1 MVLVLP
7 LLLPALVAAAVL
19 LFKNGKQATTAAL
32 TGGFLEVALLIRL
45 VFYIYRYNAVTAGK
59 YLRADGLTSLFLA
72 GLAFVLLV
80 TLLYSVNYLRHV
92 PAGRLSSPRWFYC
105 LTFLFVFA
113 MLASYLA
120 QNLGLLWITMEAT
133 TLASALLVGFYN
145 TEGAIEAGWKYLIVC
160 TVGIAFALFGT
171 IALYLA
177 AVRSGIASPAAL
189 DWTVLMN
196 AAPELGKVA
205 SLVKLAF
212 VFVAVGYGT
221 KVGFIPMHSWLPDAH
236 AEAPSP
242 ISAMLSAALLNCAMY
257 ALLRYDAIAARAI
270 GPSFSHTMLLMFGCL
285 SLVGASL
292 LMIVQRDLK
301 RLLAY
306 SSIEH
311 MGMVA
316 TGIGIGAP
324 LGLYGALLHTFSH
337 SAAKSL
343 LFFVAGHVRENFG
356 TLRLD
361 RIRGMAR
368 SQRWTS
374 VFLVIGILA
383 IVGLPPFSLFVSEF
397 AILGAA
403 FGQERYLIVTAV
415 LLALVI
421 GFGALLFQMQ
431 QMLGGES
438 PVSNPSL
445 LTVSEIAAM
454 AICSAAVI
462 VLGVYLPHSVINIIH
477 HAMAVLTS

>member
-1 MVLVLP
+1 MTLVLP
-7 LLLPALVAAAVL
+7 LLLPALIAVAVL
-19 LFKNGKQATTAAL
+19 LFKNGKQATTVAL

-45 VFYIYRYNAVTAGK
+45 VFHIYRYKAVAAGK
-59 YLRADGLTSLFLA
+59 YLRADGLTSLFLV

-92 PAGRLSSPRWFYC
+92 PLGRLSSPRWFYC

-120 QNLGLLWITMEAT
+120 ENLGLLWITMEAT

-196 AAPELGKVA
+196 AGPELGKVS
-205 SLVKLAF
+205 SLVKLGF

-257 ALLRYDAIAARAI
+257 ALLRYDAITVRAI

-306 SSIEH
+306 SSVEH

-316 TGIGIGAP
+316 TGIGIGVP

-337 SAAKSL
+337 SAAKAL
-343 LFFVAGHVRENFG
+343 LFFVAGNVRENFG
-356 TLRLD
+356 TLKLD

-368 SQRWTS
+368 GQRWTS

-421 GFGALLFQMQ
+421 GFGALVFQLQ
-431 QMLGGES
+431 QMLSGELQ
-438 PVSNPSL
+438 VSKPPL
-445 LTVSEIAAM
+445 ITVSEIAAM

-462 VLGVYLPHSVINIIH
+462 VLGVYLPHAVITIIH
-477 HAMAVLTS
+477 NAMAVLNS

>member
-1 MVLVLP
+1 MVLVFPLVLP
-7 LLLPALVAAAVL
+7 VFVAIAVL
-19 LFKNGKQATTAAL
+19 LFKDGRQATTVAL
-32 TGGFLEVALLIRL
+32 TGGFLEVASLIRL
-45 VFYIYRYNAVTAGK
+45 VFHIYRYNAVAVGK

-72 GLAFVLLV
+72 GLAFVLFV

-120 QNLGLLWITMEAT
+120 ENLGLLWITMEAT

-145 TEGAIEAGWKYLIVC
+145 TERAIEAGWKYLIVC

-189 DWTVLMN
+189 DWTMLVN
-196 AAPELGKVA
+196 AGPELAKVS
-205 SLVKLAF
+205 SLVKLGF

-257 ALLRYDAIAARAI
+257 ALLRYDAITVRAL
-270 GPSFSHTMLLMFGCL
+270 GPSFSHTMLLVFGCL
-285 SLVGASL
+285 SLVGAAL

-306 SSIEH
+306 SSVEH

-316 TGIGIGAP
+316 TGVGIGVP

-343 LFFVAGHVRENFG
+343 LFFVAGNVRENFG
-356 TLRLD
+356 TLKLD

-368 SQRWTS
+368 GQRWTS
-374 VFLVIGILA
+374 VFLLIGILA

-403 FGQERYLIVTAV
+403 FSQERYLIVTAV

-421 GFGALLFQMQ
+421 GFGALIFQLQ
-431 QMLGGES
+431 QMLSGES
-438 PVSNPSL
+438 PIAKPPL
-445 LTVSEIAAM
+445 ITVSEIAAM
-454 AICSAAVI
+454 ATCSVAVI
-462 VLGVYLPHSVINIIH
+462 GLGVYLPHAVINIIH
-477 HAMAVLTS
+477 NAMAVLTS